1 MKASRTQFGMVVTA
15 SKKLVAGIFAA
26 AALSLAAAAAEGS
39 SAGTVPCEFSLQLLE
54 SVLQIQKPT
63 AGELLVLS

>member
-1 MKASRTQFGMVVTA
+1 MKASRTQFGTVVTA

-39 SAGTVPCEFSLQLLE
+39 SAGTVPCEFE
-54 SVLQIQKPT
+54 KRGTCVYIM
-63 AGELLVLS
+63 